1 MALLIRLKW
10 NYHQKNLLFLLVY
23 LPTTDI
29 TVTVTDANGNKVKRE
44 TINLSVDKGTIQ
56 TPAVNNG
63 DGTYTAT
70 YAAADVSGDVTISA
84 LTSNGIFS
92 TLQLKLVEV
101 SVSAAKSLLE
111 ITSSAT
117 PQTGEKA
124 TVVVTALSDDG
135 LALSGRVVEL
145 KISPE
150 TKVVVDPSAK
160 TDKDGRTEITFTT
173 GKPEMKVIKASVD
186 GIELSSTR
194 AVMFSGSLGEVV
206 PIRAGIA
213 PNRIRWEKD
222 SA

>member
-150 TKVVVDPSAK
+150 TKVVV
-160 TDKDGRTEITFTT
+160 
-173 GKPEMKVIKASVD
+173 
-186 GIELSSTR
+186 
-194 AVMFSGSLGEVV
+194 
-206 PIRAGIA
+206 
-213 PNRIRWEKD
+213 
-222 SA
+222 